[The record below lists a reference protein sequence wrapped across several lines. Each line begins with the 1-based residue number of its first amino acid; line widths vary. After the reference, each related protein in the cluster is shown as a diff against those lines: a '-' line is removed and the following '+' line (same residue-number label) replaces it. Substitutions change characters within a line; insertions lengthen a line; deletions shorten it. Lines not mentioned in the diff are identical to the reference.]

1 MRRMWGLLAVFLL
14 AASAPAAADVVI
26 DATNFPDETFRDYV
40 RYFDRP
46 DEDEKT
52 DGVLSAEEIA
62 GVTIIQIP
70 SKAIRNLKGIEH
82 FTALKQLDCRYNQ
95 LTSLDVSKN
104 TALESLMCEENQLT
118 ELDVSKNTALE
129 SLWCEENQL
138 TELNASGCTA
148 LVGLHCYKNKLIFL
162 DVSGCAALRVLDF
175 FENQLISLD
184 VSGCAAL
191 KWLYCD
197 KNKLIFL
204 DVSGC
209 AALEDLLCFENQLI
223 SLDVSGCVALKDLA
237 CYDNQLTAL
246 DVSNNTALEDL
257 ICWGNQ
263 LVSLDVSGC
272 AALKN
277 LGCEDNQLISLDV
290 SRNKE
295 LKDLSCGY
303 NQLTELDV
311 TRCAALKDLACGDNR
326 LAALDVSQNTALESL
341 WCKNNR
347 LTALDVSKNRKLGTL
362 RCEENRL
369 TFLDLQG
376 LDRLINPASVDVG
389 GQTRDGLRVSETG
402 GAYVVDLG
410 AFLSADRFVNVK
422 DLSGKAGSAD
432 LTARYNFGSGKAAF
446 DAKPEKV
453 TYRYDTGKAAYP
465 MEVSLV
471 EAIKP
476 PISPDVPVPNYR
488 ITVFPSYHGRITL
501 QNATE
506 ALSGDVIVS
515 AGSTATFVVSAD
527 AGYEIAYLRDNA
539 VSVSVPAGAARY
551 EHTIPNVWTAHRLE
565 AAFKAKSTPPVNPP
579 APPSGPDVPPV
590 TPPVNPP
597 ASPDVPPVPP
607 VTPPVSPDIPAPSPS
622 GPADIP
628 SSANQWTIHWG
639 ERDAQGNV
647 SVTVDVR
654 IESESPLIAGSIR
667 LEVSG
672 IGKVRIVLLLNGQE
686 VSGVPARAAA
696 QKRAYTLRVMGTV
709 PESARDTARIDAVR
723 YKLEGSDE
731 ERTAR
736 LGTDGGGILLK
747 DMTQKPE
754 TPEPGSGGGCDV
766 GVSGIMLALVGAFLL
781 RRKA

>member
-1 MRRMWGLLAVFLL
+1 MWGLLAVFLL

-148 LVGLHCYKNKLIFL
+148 LVGLHCDKNKLIFL

-223 SLDVSGCVALKDLA
+223 SLDVSG
-237 CYDNQLTAL
+237 
-246 DVSNNTALEDL
+246 
-257 ICWGNQ
+257 
-263 LVSLDVSGC
+263 
-272 AALKN
+272 
-277 LGCEDNQLISLDV
+277 
-290 SRNKE
+290 
-295 LKDLSCGY
+295 
-303 NQLTELDV
+303 
-311 TRCAALKDLACGDNR
+311 CAALKDLACGDNR

-654 IESESPLIAGSIR
+654 IESESPLIASSIR